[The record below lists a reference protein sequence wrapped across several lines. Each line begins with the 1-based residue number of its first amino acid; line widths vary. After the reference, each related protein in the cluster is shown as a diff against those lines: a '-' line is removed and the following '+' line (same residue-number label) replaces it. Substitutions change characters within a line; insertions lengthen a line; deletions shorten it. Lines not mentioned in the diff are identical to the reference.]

1 VLRQR
6 TEGGPAA
13 DVTQRAAPRVRGAF
27 GLGDAVVLGLSG
39 SGPAQTLAVSLA
51 SLVAACHYGGALPVL
66 ICFVPMLGIAL
77 GYQRL
82 NRWDPNA
89 GATYTWV
96 ARTFHPYLG
105 FLAGWMILLYYT
117 LGTSSLTIPAGTY
130 TLELLAPRLVDRPL
144 AVALAGGG
152 WNIVVTLLALK
163 GLKVAARFEGS
174 IVLFQ
179 YAVLLTA
186 AVAGLLAIAH
196 GTASAPF
203 SWHWF
208 SAAEI
213 GGLRGLMGGILIACF
228 MYSGW
233 DAAIYINEEAADRA
247 NAPGQ
252 AAIASVVI
260 LALCYVIC
268 VLGYQ
273 AALPPGVLQ
282 AHAGNALAVVGPALL
297 GKPWGTLM
305 SLAVLTGTL
314 ATLQAAIIS
323 AARVGFAMAR
333 DRVMPGIFL
342 RREAS
347 SGNPWAATALMSLM
361 NLALL
366 ALALSTSDIGRAL
379 ANVVSSLGLIAIVF
393 YGLTGAAAVWQGRGQ
408 LRSARDLLLGGLL
421 PGAGAAFMA
430 WVAIE
435 AVRSGATTPAV
446 LACGAGSIALGAVV
460 ALVLHLIARVP
471 FFSRSAP
478 PSSDPEGN
486 RP

>member
-1 VLRQR
+1 V
-6 TEGGPAA
+6 
-13 DVTQRAAPRVRGAF
+13 
-27 GLGDAVVLGLSG
+27 GDALMLGLSG

-51 SLVAACHYGGALPVL
+51 SLVAACQYGGALPVL

-130 TLELLAPRLVDRPL
+130 TLELLAPTLVDRPL

-163 GLKVAARFEGS
+163 GLKVAARFEWT

-186 AVAGLLAIAH
+186 AVAGLLALAH
-196 GTASAPF
+196 GTAAAPF

-213 GGLRGLMGGILIACF
+213 GGMRGLMSGMLIACF

-260 LALCYVIC
+260 LALCYTIC
-268 VLGYQ
+268 VVGYQ
-273 AALPPGVLQ
+273 AALPRDVLE

-333 DRVMPGIFL
+333 DRVMPGIF
-342 RREAS
+342 RRVETA
-347 SGNPWAATALMSLM
+347 SGNPWAATAVMSLV
-361 NLALL
+361 NVALL

-379 ANVVSSLGLIAIVF
+379 ANIVSSLGLIAIVF
-393 YGLTGAAAVWQGRGQ
+393 YGLTGAAAVWQGRRQ
-408 LRSARDLLLGGLL
+408 LRRSPRALFLGGLL

-435 AVRSGATTPAV
+435 AIRSGATTPAV
-446 LACGAGSIALGAVV
+446 LAYGAGSIALGVVV

-471 FFSRSAP
+471 FFSSAP
-478 PSSDPEGN
+478 PHSHPEGN